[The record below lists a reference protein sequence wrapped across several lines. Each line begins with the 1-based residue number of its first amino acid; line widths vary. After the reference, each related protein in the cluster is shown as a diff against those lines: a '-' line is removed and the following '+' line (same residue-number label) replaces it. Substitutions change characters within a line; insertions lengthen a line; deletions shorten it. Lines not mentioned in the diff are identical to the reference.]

1 MNLFEASLARIWDHY
16 KNRQFAV
23 LTSWRQNNSKDM
35 NDVNFKSLKA
45 DLRANDIGFIPL
57 IGYGTGDVP
66 GGETVT
72 IEPSL
77 AAFPKTTPND
87 GFRDIIIDLG
97 KKYKQWGVIIH
108 TSQQAS
114 DNLAQAEMF
123 PTELITLNP
132 ERVEKVYGSVH
143 FNKIAEFF
151 SELFN
156 KQGRTFTFEK
166 VLAAGRPKGTN
177 SWMAGMARVSDGE
190 IFDDLNRYEE
200 SQLNEILK
208 YLGQ

>member
-16 KNRQFAV
+16 KNMQFAV

-45 DLRANDIGFIPL
+45 DLRTNDIGFVPL
-57 IGYGTGDVP
+57 IGCCTGDVP
-66 GGETVT
+66 GGKTVT
-72 IEPSL
+72 TEPSL

-114 DNLAQAEMF
+114 DNPVQAEMF

-166 VLAAGRPKGTN
+166 VLAVGRPKGTN
-177 SWMAGMARVSDGE
+177 SWMAGMVRVSEGE